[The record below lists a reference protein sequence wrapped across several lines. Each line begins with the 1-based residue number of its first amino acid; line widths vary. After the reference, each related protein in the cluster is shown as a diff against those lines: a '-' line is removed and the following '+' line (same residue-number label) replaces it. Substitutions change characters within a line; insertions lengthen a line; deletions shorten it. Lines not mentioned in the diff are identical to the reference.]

1 MSLHRIIIIIMIMP
15 IFVLN
20 IKMFLTYIG
29 GQGGQLVV
37 CKVWYS
43 MVYSICLPVFPVF
56 LGDCIVECGTDKVF
70 GKS

>member
-1 MSLHRIIIIIMIMP
+1 MH

-20 IKMFLTYIG
+20 IKMFFTYIG
-29 GQGGQLVV
+29 GQRGQLVV

-43 MVYSICLPVFPVF
+43 MAICVPVF
-56 LGDCIVECGTDKVF
+56 LRGCIVECGTDKVF

>member
-1 MSLHRIIIIIMIMP
+1 MNLHRIIRIIVIMH

-20 IKMFLTYIG
+20 IKMFFTYIG
-29 GQGGQLVV
+29 GQRGQLVV

-43 MVYSICLPVFPVF
+43 MAICVPVF
-56 LGDCIVECGTDKVF
+56 LRGCIVECGTDKVF